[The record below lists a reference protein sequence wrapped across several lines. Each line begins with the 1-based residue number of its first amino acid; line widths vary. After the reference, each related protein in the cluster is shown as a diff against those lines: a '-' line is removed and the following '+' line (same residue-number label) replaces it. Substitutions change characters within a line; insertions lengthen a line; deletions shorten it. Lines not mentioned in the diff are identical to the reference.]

1 MCQVSS
7 STVFFFVTY
16 IHILHVPFIT
26 YCSRLFAVVFQ
37 EMNCLHMTLFIGS
50 QSYISTPSFTF
61 VSAAVSEIRQVNQNK
76 KEKNNTIL
84 KLAISNLTP
93 FLGI

>member
-16 IHILHVPFIT
+16 IHTCPRYNVLLEVVCCCFPRNELFI
-26 YCSRLFAVVFQ
+26 
-37 EMNCLHMTLFIGS
+37 NMTLFVES
-50 QSYISTPSFTF
+50 QSYISIPSFMF
-61 VSAAVSEIRQVNQNK
+61 FSAAVIEIRKLNQNK